1 MARPLHPR
9 LCLTPSVRYA
19 DTLAASALSGGSAAT
34 NVPVSLASTGLPGRL
49 PLTTPSCS
57 AAGDARTRSTPEL
70 AATGKSVAYKV
81 VVEKLEMS
89 TVLGALEDAE
99 RRYSALG
106 ETAMDGGF
114 R

>member
-1 MARPLHPR
+1 MPSPR
-9 LCLTPSVRYA
+9 LHCRAGRLRQTS
-19 DTLAASALSGGSAAT
+19 LL
-34 NVPVSLASTGLPGRL
+34 VSPQPAFPGRL

-57 AAGDARTRSTPEL
+57 AAGDARPRSTPEL
-70 AATGKSVAYKV
+70 AATGKSVAYEV

-89 TVLGALEDAE
+89 AVLGALEDAE
-99 RRYSALG
+99 RRRSALG